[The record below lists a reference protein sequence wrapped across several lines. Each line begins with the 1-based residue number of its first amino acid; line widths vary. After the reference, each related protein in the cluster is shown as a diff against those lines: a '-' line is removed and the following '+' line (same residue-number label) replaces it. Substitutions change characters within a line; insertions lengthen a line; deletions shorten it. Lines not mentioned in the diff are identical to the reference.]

1 MEALRT
7 LRLALTSS
15 FLTAAILALIAAFFN
30 AGALASFCFKATSF
44 FATAILALRAAF
56 LTGSLA
62 LARAALEALMAALT
76 FLV

>member
-1 MEALRT
+1 V
-7 LRLALTSS
+7 
-15 FLTAAILALIAAFFN
+15 IAAFFN
-30 AGALASFCFKATSF
+30 AGALAIFCFKATSF

-56 LTGSLA
+56 LTGFLA